1 MLYLR
6 LLSLITACRIFN
18 FDGIILQPLKIFSS
32 PKILQRL
39 YAVYW
44 TEWKTMINNDNQVPE
59 ILVYHTQDML
69 LYTYFILTEIVHVT
83 RDFNK
88 DVNVNVLCIVEK
100 AGDSLHTLDAYGC
113 TSSWLSYLKSCVV
126 RKLYLFLLANLL
138 ILKMHNASNML
149 TCELF
154 FT

>member
-1 MLYLR
+1 MSTR
-6 LLSLITACRIFN
+6 SLKYWYIT
-18 FDGIILQPLKIFSS
+18 
-32 PKILQRL
+32 
-39 YAVYW
+39 
-44 TEWKTMINNDNQVPE
+44 QV
-59 ILVYHTQDML
+59 ML

-88 DVNVNVLCIVEK
+88 DVNVNVFCIVEE
-100 AGDSLHTLDAYGC
+100 AGDSFHTLDAYGC